1 MGLNITNDELAELRG
16 KMAEHNDTSAP
27 AEPEDSLDD
36 RGARVYGSA
45 TPGQYIAPA
54 DELDERAGRIFGAD
68 TRVYMDGS
76 ANLFPDEDPSA
87 DDWDARGARV
97 CGR

>member
-16 KMAEHNDTSAP
+16 KMAAQNSPSAP
-27 AEPEDSLDD
+27 AEPEDGLDD

-76 ANLFPDEDPSA
+76 ANLFPDADPSA
-87 DDWDARGARV
+87 DDWDDRGARV
-97 CGR
+97 YGS

>member
-1 MGLNITNDELAELRG
+1 MGLNITNDELAELRA
-16 KMAEHNDTSAP
+16 KMAEQNSTDTP
-27 AEPEDSLDD
+27 VEPEDSLDD
-36 RGARVYGSA
+36 VGARVYGSA
-45 TPGQYIAPA
+45 TPGQYVAPE

-68 TRVYMDGS
+68 NRVYMDGGN
-76 ANLFPDEDPSA
+76 NLFPDEDPSA